1 MTILVTGATGT
12 VGRHVVDRLVVAGL
26 PVRALTRNPEKA
38 GLPVGVDVVQ
48 GDLNRPGDLS
58 FDGMQSMFLIA
69 GLFDPERAT
78 DLAKAC
84 VGRAVAAGV
93 TRIVCMSGAAVT
105 VRRAGSFEM
114 LHAVEQVVEESGVT
128 WTHVRP
134 GEFAI
139 NKLDLWGESI
149 RREGVVRNAYPDG
162 VGVPIHEK
170 DIAEVVA
177 IALMQDGH
185 ADQAYDLTGP
195 EALTHRQQAEAIGAG
210 LGRPIAFEG
219 QTFGQ
224 ARQAY
229 IKAGLPMEIA
239 EYVLCYQAEYADEP
253 PPVSPTFEL
262 VTGRKGRT
270 LAQWAADHA
279 GELAPAT

>member
-12 VGRHVVDRLVVAGL
+12 VGRHVVDRLVAAGR
-26 PVRALTRNPEKA
+26 PVRALTRNPENA
-38 GLPVGVDVVQ
+38 GLSVGVDVVQ

-58 FDGMQSMFLIA
+58 FDGVRGVFLIA
-69 GLFDPERAT
+69 GLFDPDHAT
-78 DLAKAC
+78 DLAR
-84 VGRAVAAGV
+84 VFVNRAVAAGV

-105 VRRAGSFEM
+105 ARRAGSFEM
-114 LHAVEQVVEESGVT
+114 LHAVEQVVEESGAT

-134 GEFAI
+134 GEFAV
-139 NKLDLWGESI
+139 NKLDVWGESI
-149 RREGVVRNAYPDG
+149 RKEDMVRNAYPDG

-177 IALMQDGH
+177 IALLRDGH
-185 ADQAYDLTGP
+185 GGQAYDLTGP
-195 EALTHRQQAEAIGAG
+195 EALTHRQQAETIGAG

-219 QTFGQ
+219 LTFGQ

-229 IKAGLPMEIA
+229 IEAGIPMEIA

-253 PPVSPTFEL
+253 PQVSPTFEQ
-262 VTGRKGRT
+262 VTSRKGRT

-279 GELAPAT
+279 DELAPAT